1 MEQLQALL
9 GSDKPWARERA
20 QLAIDLLNQFQTGQ
34 ISGDEYKELLED
46 IIRTDALDA
55 EADDLE
61 TKTALVEGVNAIM
74 MFA

>member
-9 GSDKPWARERA
+9 GSDKPWAQERA
-20 QLAIDLLNQFQTGQ
+20 QLAIDLLTQFQTGE

-46 IIRTDALDA
+46 IIRTDVLDS

-61 TKTALVEGVNAIM
+61 TKTALVEGINAIM

>member
-9 GSDKPWARERA
+9 GSDKPWAQERA
-20 QLAIDLLNQFQTGQ
+20 QLAIDLLNQFQTGE

-46 IIRTDALDA
+46 IIRTDVLDS

-61 TKTALVEGVNAIM
+61 TKTALVEGINAIM

>member
-9 GSDKPWARERA
+9 ASDKPWAQERA
-20 QLAIDLLNQFQTGQ
+20 QLAIDLLTQFQTGE

-46 IIRTDALDA
+46 IIRTDVLDS

-74 MFA
+74 MLA

>member
-9 GSDKPWARERA
+9 ASDKPWAQERA
-20 QLAIDLLNQFQTGQ
+20 QLAIDLLTQFQTGE

-46 IIRTDALDA
+46 IIRTDVLDS

-61 TKTALVEGVNAIM
+61 TKTALVEGVNAIIM
-74 MFA
+74 LA

>member
-9 GSDKPWARERA
+9 VSDKPWAQERA

-34 ISGDEYKELLED
+34 ISNDEYKELLED
-46 IIRTDALDA
+46 IVRTDALDS

-74 MFA
+74 MLA